1 MNEQDPMTMFLA
13 AANHA
18 DQVKSAA
25 GATLLMLVEAYNADG
40 PENPHDGRKE
50 TIASAAAMV
59 NAAAELAA
67 ALWAVVE
74 ATRENAEVGQ

>member
-1 MNEQDPMTMFLA
+1 MNEQDPMMMFLA

-18 DQVKSAA
+18 EEVKRAA

-40 PENPHDGRKE
+40 PGGPYDGRKE
-50 TIASAAAMV
+50 TIAAAAAMV

-74 ATRENAEVGQ
+74 ATRENAEVGR

>member
-18 DQVKSAA
+18 DKLASSA
-25 GATLLMLVEAYNADG
+25 LVALVMVREAYNATAPG
-40 PENPHDGRKE
+40 HGHDGRAE
-50 TIASAAAMV
+50 TIASAVAVVDAARQ
-59 NAAAELAA
+59 LSD

-74 ATRENAEVGQ
+74 AMRENAEVVR